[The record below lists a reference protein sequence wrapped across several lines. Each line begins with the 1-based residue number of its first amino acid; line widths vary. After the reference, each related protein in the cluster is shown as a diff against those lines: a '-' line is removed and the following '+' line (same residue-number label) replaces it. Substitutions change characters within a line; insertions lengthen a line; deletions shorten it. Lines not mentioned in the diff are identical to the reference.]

1 MSCEDSITYE
11 QLVEGLLEF
20 FDREKESIVIEDV
33 QAFINRLGRLS
44 KTFGQCPDHGVG
56 VGGGL
61 SIHIFDR

>member
-33 QAFINRLGRLS
+33 QAFINR
-44 KTFGQCPDHGVG
+44 
-56 VGGGL
+56 
-61 SIHIFDR
+61 